1 MAAYKYS
8 YGAFSGMFK
17 NSAEV
22 AGKVLTQLKES
33 ETGLTPESL
42 VDASRDENAPLH
54 NEFEWNDNIA
64 AEKYRRE
71 QARCII
77 RHLIIEEI
85 KLPAPKHVKDRAFV
99 YTGNVK
105 TGYVSLTEAL
115 ENKTWRKNL
124 LDAARRDMHYFIDKY
139 DRLEELTNVI
149 EPMKQILSQK
159 DAG

>member
-17 NSAEV
+17 NPAEV

-54 NEFEWNDNIA
+54 NEFEWDDNIA
-64 AEKYRRE
+64 AEKYRKE
-71 QARCII
+71 QARYII

-85 KLPAPKHVKDRAFV
+85 KLPEPKHVKDRAFV
-99 YTGNVK
+99 YTGNIK

>member
-1 MAAYKYS
+1 MAAYRYS
-8 YGAFSGMFK
+8 YGAFSGVFK
-17 NSAEV
+17 NPAEV
-22 AGKVLTQLKES
+22 AGKVLQDLKES
-33 ETGLTPESL
+33 KTGLTPESL
-42 VDASRDENAPLH
+42 VDASRDEKAPLH
-54 NEFEWNDNIA
+54 NEFEWDDTIA

-77 RHLIIEEI
+77 RHLIIEEVEMD
-85 KLPAPKHVKDRAFV
+85 APKHVKDRAFV

-105 TGYVSLTEAL
+105 TGYVSLKDAL

-124 LDAARRDMHYFIDKY
+124 LDAAKRDMKYFVDKY
-139 DRLEELTNVI
+139 DRLEELIDVI

>member
-17 NSAEV
+17 NPADV

-33 ETGLTPESL
+33 KTGLTPESL
-42 VDASRDENAPLH
+42 VDASREETAPLH
-54 NEFEWNDNIA
+54 NEFEWDDNVA

-71 QARCII
+71 QARYII
-77 RHLIIEEI
+77 RHLIIEEV
-85 KLPAPKHVKDRAFV
+85 KLEEPPHVKDRAFV

-105 TGYVSLTEAL
+105 TGYVPLKDAL
-115 ENKTWRKNL
+115 ENKTWRENL
-124 LDAARRDMHYFIDKY
+124 LAAAKREMKYFVSKY
-139 DRLEELTNVI
+139 DRLEELAEVI
-149 EPMKQILSQK
+149 VPMKQILSQK